1 MKSTSIKTG
10 IRAKLRWGIVGIFAL
25 IFIAVAFDAPYYV
38 NRGFDLLK
46 NKVSISLPHVPEKA
60 FRLGLDLQGGTS
72 LIYEADV
79 KNVAISDRADSVE
92 GVRDVI
98 ERRVNSLGVSE
109 PNVQTTKVGDNY
121 RVLVELPGIS
131 DVNEAIKMIGG
142 TPILEFKEANN
153 EPQRALTKEEKK
165 QLEDFNAE
173 AKRKINL
180 AEKDIVVKKDF
191 AEIVKKYSD
200 DRESVNNGGYL
211 GYVQKYSKY
220 YELFEKANTLKD
232 GEITLRPVETSEGYN
247 ILKRGATREGAMEV
261 SAKHILVCYLGASGC
276 SNPTMKKDEALKK
289 AQELYTQATAENF
302 DKLAKENS
310 TDTASKDKGGDLGWF
325 VEGMMVP
332 EFDKAVFAAKSGEI
346 VGPVETSFGYHI
358 IYKVAERKQSEF
370 ELWRILAVKK
380 TEADIVPPAEEWKET
395 GLTGKQLKRAEV
407 VTDPQTGAVQVS
419 LQFDDEGKA
428 LFAAITE
435 RNVGKPVAI
444 YLDGSPIS
452 VPNVNEPIRDGRAVI
467 SGNFTIVE
475 AKQLTQRLNSGAL
488 PVPVELVS
496 QQTVGAT
503 LGKLSLTKSLYAG
516 IWGIVAVMLFMLLY
530 YRLPGLMSVIA
541 LTLYIAVTLA
551 IFKLLGVTLTLSGI
565 AGFILSVGMAVD
577 ANVLIFERMKEELVS
592 GKSLRT
598 ATELGFLRAWP
609 SIRDGNFS
617 TLITCAM
624 LIWLGSGFVKGFAFT
639 LSIGILVSMFSAIVI
654 TRTMLRFVVPW
665 FSENGNRL
673 FLGVRR
679 KNIKE

>member
-180 AEKDIVVKKDF
+180 AEKDIVAKKDF

-592 GKSLRT
+592 GKSLRA

-639 LSIGILVSMFSAIVI
+639 LSIG
-654 TRTMLRFVVPW
+654 
-665 FSENGNRL
+665 
-673 FLGVRR
+673 
-679 KNIKE
+679 